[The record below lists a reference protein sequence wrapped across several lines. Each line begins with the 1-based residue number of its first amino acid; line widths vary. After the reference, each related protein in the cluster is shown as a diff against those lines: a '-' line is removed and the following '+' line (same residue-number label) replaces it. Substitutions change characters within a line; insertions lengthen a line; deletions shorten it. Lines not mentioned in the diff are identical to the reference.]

1 MPLSVTK
8 NTEGNQ
14 ILHYIAT
21 KLAFGLQKVYVK
33 KYRYECTMKRRI
45 NGDGRLRWR
54 QWVVAKNP
62 LYAHVVH
69 LVKDDQDPWFSFS
82 RVVAENVD
90 IYHKRFRDR
99 LNLVN

>member
-1 MPLSVTK
+1 MTTEPIHGGAIVLADDKLNVVSVRMY
-8 NTEGNQ
+8 NEAENQ
-14 ILHYIAT
+14 RRWPV
-21 KLAFGLQKVYVK
+21 KV
-33 KYRYECTMKRRI
+33 EAL
-45 NGDGRLRWR
+45 GGSE
-54 QWVVAKNP
+54 NP